1 LAGRLDITEECE
13 RVHSHI
19 SQFRTYLKSNG
30 PVGKKMTF
38 LIQELNREITTIGTK
53 AESAEIS
60 HFVVDIKAE
69 LEKIREQV
77 QNIL

>member
-1 LAGRLDITEECE
+1 VYKR
-13 RVHSHI
+13 
-19 SQFRTYLKSNG
+19 QKSNG

-53 AESAEIS
+53 AESSEIS